1 MNKSAKIISVFMYAL
16 SLILLLAYL
25 IFDIRIVLEPY
36 TRLIIL
42 IVSSALI
49 YFSGL
54 LLSKTVLKEKSEKLM
69 KVTFSVIFILY
80 LMLLVTL
87 VLFDSYFGRTGISN
101 IPKWSR
107 EAFKE
112 YFESSVNLI
121 PFETI
126 SSFLAGALVKNVSLK
141 AFAVNIIG
149 NLAAFAPFAFFLP
162 VLFDKMRSLKNFL
175 IAMIIIVLTAEIF
188 QMILLTGAADID
200 DLILNVLGAMV
211 AFGLLKTKYVDKII
225 KAITHT

>member
-16 SLILLLAYL
+16 SLILLLAYVIL
-25 IFDIRIVLEPY
+25 DVRVGLEPY

-121 PFETI
+121 PFEMI
-126 SSFLAGALVKNVSLK
+126 SSTLRAPCKKRVFKSTCGKYYGKSCRICSVCLL
-141 AFAVNIIG
+141 FARFV
-149 NLAAFAPFAFFLP
+149 
-162 VLFDKMRSLKNFL
+162 
-175 IAMIIIVLTAEIF
+175 
-188 QMILLTGAADID
+188 
-200 DLILNVLGAMV
+200 
-211 AFGLLKTKYVDKII
+211 
-225 KAITHT
+225 